1 MYLRLH
7 VLENVDSFIKA
18 CDLILMNGMLLNSID
33 CCKFMMFIALVIVSA
48 AVCRGF
54 GWHVLG
60 DLDVTHACFVFGFQ
74 VQGRGTV
81 QPGACLGA
89 T

>member
-1 MYLRLH
+1 
-7 VLENVDSFIKA
+7 
-18 CDLILMNGMLLNSID
+18 
-33 CCKFMMFIALVIVSA
+33 MFNALVIVSTV
-48 AVCRGF
+48 VCHGF

-60 DLDVTHACFVFGFQ
+60 DLDVTHACFLFGFQ

>member
-1 MYLRLH
+1 M
-7 VLENVDSFIKA
+7 
-18 CDLILMNGMLLNSID
+18 
-33 CCKFMMFIALVIVSA
+33 MMFIALVVVSA
-48 AVCRGF
+48 AVCRCF

-81 QPGACLGA
+81 QLGACLGA